1 MTASD
6 VTYHDLIAKNRRNSA
21 FLVVGF
27 VLFVAVLVGVM
38 GSALA
43 GGDPAAALGFGALAL
58 VIAIVMASSSYY
70 SATAMSRRH
79 RSIPMS
85 RANA

>member
-1 MTASD
+1 MIPSD

-21 FLVVGF
+21 LLVVGF

-43 GGDPAAALGFGALAL
+43 GE
-58 VIAIVMASSSYY
+58 
-70 SATAMSRRH
+70 
-79 RSIPMS
+79 
-85 RANA
+85 

>member
-21 FLVVGF
+21 LLVVGF
-27 VLFVAVLVGVM
+27 VLFVAVLVAVM

-43 GGDPAAALGFGALAL
+43 GGDVAAALVFGGLGL
-58 VIAIVMASSSYY
+58 VIAIVMA
-70 SATAMSRRH
+70 
-79 RSIPMS
+79 IELEDG
-85 RANA
+85 